1 MATPSEANTQT
12 NGFQVNHRISKR
24 VGIVIGALLVTGAL
38 AGTAA
43 AVLTSDAGGA
53 QLRVDKRTNNLPS
66 TTSSTTFIDLPGANV
81 VVSVPANQSRLYDVP
96 FFAESRCA
104 GPNGG
109 GWCSVRIIATNIAT
123 GVSTELNPRSGL
135 DYAFDSDM
143 AGAANDLW
151 EGHGMERSRRLPGG
165 ANGANYRIRVQY
177 AVTNNTIAFT
187 LDDWHLAVHTNQ

>member
-1 MATPSEANTQT
+1 
-12 NGFQVNHRISKR
+12 VNKKAKRLSIFIS
-24 VGIVIGALLVTGAL
+24 ALLVTGAL

-43 AVLTSDAGGA
+43 AVLTGDTGGA
-53 QLRVDKRTNNLPS
+53 HVRVDKRADNGPS
-66 TTSSTTFIDLPGANV
+66 TTSSVNFIDLPGANV
-81 VVSVPANQSRLYDVP
+81 VVNVPANQSRLYDVP

-109 GWCSVRIIATNIAT
+109 GWCSVRIIATNLAN
-123 GVSTELNPRSGL
+123 GASTELNPQAGL

-143 AGAANDLW
+143 AGATDDLW

-165 ANGANYRIRVQY
+165 PNGTNYRIRVQY

-187 LDDWHLAVHTNQ
+187 LDDWHLAVHTNL